1 MHFLGNVLFLGNMR
15 RFRNFLSNLS
25 STLIS
30 EEEAESAIEKG
41 LWLKVHMYSNKL
53 NDLNQ
58 KVILDSSKHKMLLNN
73 NGMDGINACSYDV
86 T

>member
-1 MHFLGNVLFLGNMR
+1 MFLFERFVCTMHFLGNVLFLGNMR

-41 LWLKVHMYSNKL
+41 L
-53 NDLNQ
+53 
-58 KVILDSSKHKMLLNN
+58 
-73 NGMDGINACSYDV
+73 
-86 T
+86 